1 MTFSLP
7 SIQSSSPDAVV
18 AQTATAMPE
27 TTPEQRAEVQRK
39 LGRCMLRLQ
48 QYELLTKAILVDHE
62 QSGTVADWEVR
73 RQARIDKFAKK
84 TLGQLLEWMKSSYLT
99 ADLEGRQSRE
109 SEPPAGLTRIWF
121 SFHGGMQMD
130 SETYQRTV
138 TAMQELVDL
147 RNDIVHHLL
156 ENFNLFTL
164 QGCAAADAHL
174 EQSYELIDRHMVQ
187 LGEWARHMDQARQI
201 AASFMASDEYLDLI
215 LDKQRH
221 VVPPL
226 DWHSPIVEC
235 LREAEALLAVDGW
248 ALLDDAIA
256 FIGRI
261 DGDENPARYGYK
273 NWRQVLR
280 NSGAFEFERQALPER
295 SGLYTAYRS
304 VPQPPKNI
312 TIG

>member
-1 MTFSLP
+1 MTSSLL
-7 SIQSSSPDAVV
+7 SIQPSSPNAAV
-18 AQTATAMPE
+18 AQTANAMPE

-39 LGRCMLRLQ
+39 LGRCLLRLQ

-62 QSGTVADWEVR
+62 QSGTVADWEAR

-84 TLGQLLEWMKSSYLT
+84 TLGQLVEWMKSSYLT
-99 ADLEGRQSRE
+99 VDLEGRQSRE
-109 SEPPAGLTRIWF
+109 PEPPAELTRIWF

-138 TAMQELVDL
+138 AAMQELVEL

-156 ENFNLFTL
+156 ENFNLWTL

-187 LGEWARHMDQARQI
+187 IGEWARHMDQARQI

-215 LDKQRH
+215 VDKQRP

-256 FIGRI
+256 LIGRT
-261 DGDENPARYGYK
+261 DRDENPARYGCK
-273 NWRQVLR
+273 SWRQVLR

-304 VPQPPKNI
+304 VPRPPTNI